1 MMTKINNLD
10 NYTYDFYVEACNL
23 LKNSGFNPN
32 RILDIGASA
41 CETADITRRTWPEAN
56 ILLIEG
62 NDAFEQLYKSKNYQY
77 HIKLLGKESGT
88 TTFYKTKWSPV
99 CSGNSIY
106 RENSNT
112 YNDNNVITE
121 TLPIYKLDDVVLN
134 TYDLIKIDT
143 QGSELD
149 IILGG
154 INTFNKAKVVIC
166 EVALNDVNLGGCK
179 KEDIINILVR
189 ELKFN
194 YIHPIE
200 AVLSPDRLRIDYEN
214 LLFIK
219 P

>member
-1 MMTKINNLD
+1 MTKINHLN
-10 NYTYDFYVEACNL
+10 NYTYDFYKDVCDL
-23 LKNSGFNPN
+23 LKNSGFNPS

-41 CETADITRRTWPEAN
+41 CETADITRRTWPSAN
-56 ILLIEG
+56 ILLIEA
-62 NDAFEQLYKSKNYQY
+62 NDAFEPMYKSKNYHY
-77 HIKLLGKESGT
+77 HIKLLGKENST

-121 TLPIYKLDDVVLN
+121 TLPIHKLDDIVLN

-154 INTFNKAKVVIC
+154 INTFNKAKVIIC
-166 EVALNDVNLGGCK
+166 EVALTNVNMGGCK
-179 KEDIINILVR
+179 KEDIMNVLTK
-189 ELKFN
+189 ELKFD
-194 YIHPIE
+194 YIHSIE
-200 AVLSPDRLRIDYEN
+200 AVLSPDNQTIDYEN

>member
-1 MMTKINNLD
+1 
-10 NYTYDFYVEACNL
+10 
-23 LKNSGFNPN
+23 
-32 RILDIGASA
+32 LDIGASA

-77 HIKLLGKESGT
+77 HIKLLGKENGT

-106 RENSNT
+106 KEINPV
-112 YNDNNVITE
+112 YEGDKLITT
-121 TLPIYKLDDVVLN
+121 TLPIYKLDNVVTG

-149 IILGG
+149 IIRGG
-154 INTFNKAKVVIC
+154 INTFGKAKVVIC
-166 EVALNDVNLGGCK
+166 EVALIDINIGGCK
-179 KEDIINILVR
+179 KEDVMNVLTK
-189 ELKFN
+189 ELKFD
-194 YIHPIE
+194 YVSCIE
-200 AVLSPDRLRIDYEN
+200 GVTDGQQITYEN
-214 LLFIK
+214 LLFIR